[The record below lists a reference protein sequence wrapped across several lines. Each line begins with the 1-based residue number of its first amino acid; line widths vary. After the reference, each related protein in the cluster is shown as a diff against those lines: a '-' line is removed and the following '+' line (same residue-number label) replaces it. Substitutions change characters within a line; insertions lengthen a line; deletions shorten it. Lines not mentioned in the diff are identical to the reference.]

1 MISGQTLRVCPE
13 GKPVPTHRV
22 VARGLF
28 RIMLTEPGFVLSAVG
43 GIRRAAERV
52 TGLMGGD
59 WPGID
64 GVAALIF
71 ANGTTIRFP
80 NQSGA

>member
-1 MISGQTLRVCPE
+1 M
-13 GKPVPTHRV
+13 
-22 VARGLF
+22 LF

-64 GVAALIF
+64 GARGVNLC
-71 ANGTTIRFP
+71 
-80 NQSGA
+80 

>member
-1 MISGQTLRVCPE
+1 MKAEVKLHRL
-13 GKPVPTHRV
+13 PTEQV
-22 VARGLF
+22 
-28 RIMLTEPGFVLSAVG
+28 FVLSAGG
-43 GIRRAAERV
+43 GIRRAAERAA
-52 TGLMGGD
+52 GLMGGD

-71 ANGTTIRFP
+71 ANGTTIKFP